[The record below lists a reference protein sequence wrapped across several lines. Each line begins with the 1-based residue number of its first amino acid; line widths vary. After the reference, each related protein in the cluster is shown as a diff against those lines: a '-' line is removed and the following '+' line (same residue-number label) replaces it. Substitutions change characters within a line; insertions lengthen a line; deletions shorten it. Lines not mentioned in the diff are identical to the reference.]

1 MKCVPG
7 VRDLG
12 GVEGGGDFLR
22 GLYATFRGGYR
33 VWGVRLKGY
42 GLDTM
47 RMHQLRGQV
56 VCLRQKKTTGAS
68 SGKGT
73 TRVLRSLPTLTSSPT
88 SSMMSSACAGPYSS
102 LWPGP
107 AEDEETLPSGAGHSS
122 LVMAAQPKS
131 ERQVGSERE
140 TEVRGRST
148 PLHGPLGVDSELKL
162 KKKTKQTTLPHR
174 AQLPAPTRRSR
185 VNQCQQSLM
194 IHSAPI

>member
-1 MKCVPG
+1 M
-7 VRDLG
+7 
-12 GVEGGGDFLR
+12 
-22 GLYATFRGGYR
+22 
-33 VWGVRLKGY
+33 WLKGY

-73 TRVLRSLPTLTSSPT
+73 TRALRSLPTLTSSPT

-140 TEVRGRST
+140 RRRSEVVQLRFTGRS
-148 PLHGPLGVDSELKL
+148 ELTRTQTQKE
-162 KKKTKQTTLPHR
+162 KKKK
-174 AQLPAPTRRSR
+174 ANDASSSR
-185 VNQCQQSLM
+185 
-194 IHSAPI
+194 SAPCADTAEQSKSVSTVADDSFGVVREQMAFASPSTQLINGVTCQ

>member
-7 VRDLG
+7 VGVG
-12 GVEGGGDFLR
+12 GAG
-22 GLYATFRGGYR
+22 
-33 VWGVRLKGY
+33 VWLKGY

-73 TRVLRSLPTLTSSPT
+73 TRALRSLPTLTSSPT

-107 AEDEETLPSGAGHSS
+107 AKDEETLPSGAGHSS

-140 TEVRGRST
+140 RRRSEVVQLRFTGRS
-148 PLHGPLGVDSELKL
+148 ELTRNSKSKRKE
-162 KKKTKQTTLPHR
+162 KKKTNDALSS
-174 AQLPAPTRRSR
+174 LRR
-185 VNQCQQSLM
+185 
-194 IHSAPI
+194 HGGAE